1 MAVTAQ
7 QAERSGC
14 VLTNQLLHRLLGGF
28 GDEAADKGTKADNG
42 TKKSSTHTG
51 RQVLIQRGAMS
62 AVGPLKSR
70 VNTATRDRQHS
81 GVSTQTTR
89 VALYVLPSAC
99 FLSASLTS
107 TRSDLIRN
115 ESSAF
120 VNSADPLIS
129 SPLL

>member
-1 MAVTAQ
+1 MVVTAHQ
-7 QAERSGC
+7 TERSGC
-14 VLTNQLLHRLLGGF
+14 VLTNRLLHRLLSGF

-42 TKKSSTHTG
+42 TERSSTH
-51 RQVLIQRGAMS
+51 RQVLIQRAATS
-62 AVGPLKSR
+62 AIGPLKSR
-70 VNTATRDRQHS
+70 VNTAMRDCQHS

-107 TRSDLIRN
+107 NRPDLIRN

-129 SPLL
+129 SSLL

>member
-1 MAVTAQ
+1 MAH

-14 VLTNQLLHRLLGGF
+14 VLTNWLLHRLLSGF

-42 TKKSSTHTG
+42 SERSGTHPG
-51 RQVLIQRGAMS
+51 RQVLIQRGATS
-62 AVGPLKSR
+62 AAGPLKSR
-70 VNTATRDRQHS
+70 VNTATRDCQHS
-81 GVSTQTTR
+81 GVSTQTAR
-89 VALYVLPSAC
+89 VVPYV

-107 TRSDLIRN
+107 TRPDLIRN